1 MYLPRLININII
13 INQNN
18 RSDLDVLQ
26 GEIEAREDVV
36 LHHRHGCWTEFLVFS
51 EGPVVSSFERTLL
64 ALIRSQSSV
73 FVLVVYSLLA
83 VLEHSA
89 TAFTGVAAF
98 LPMDVFLVLVENNV
112 GDESLVTFITRFP
125 DAHVYRLYVLLQS
138 EFTFSEVS
146 NEFFRTKLADNLSLG
161 ATTKIIIIRDI

>member
-1 MYLPRLININII
+1 M
-13 INQNN
+13 
-18 RSDLDVLQ
+18 
-26 GEIEAREDVV
+26 
-36 LHHRHGCWTEFLVFS
+36 FS

-64 ALIRSQSSV
+64 AFIRSQSSV

-112 GDESLVTFITRFP
+112 GDERLVTFVTRLP
-125 DAHVYRLYVLLQS
+125 DAHVYSLYVLLQGKL
-138 EFTFSEVS
+138 TFPEVP
-146 NEFFRTKLADNLSLG
+146 NEFF
-161 ATTKIIIIRDI
+161 